1 MIIFAFDNKSFLKM
15 SRFRSL
21 LFFVLLAAIAACT
34 SDPAPDS
41 GDNGR
46 KTTFDGF
53 VLQPSAIYFGEGNEK
68 YISVIDTNSVIIKAD
83 APESLMPKEGEVIF
97 VPASEANPDGFLGKV
112 ASIKADSGGTAVET
126 GPCSLEELFL
136 ELSIDEEVSVTEK
149 MDKVE
154 EEDGTMVDCGTLPD
168 DVWEDPQGVMDSD
181 TEETKAGFQ
190 GSETYTRSIPFSY
203 EQISGEVV
211 LSAAVS
217 VKIEIHDGQ
226 LTDYDV
232 VLRKKSFVS
241 VKAEVEAE
249 GEKTVPLL
257 PSKTFRLPVS
267 IPVGPI
273 VLRPAIV
280 ASLDFTSSGSVKLGA
295 TIGVGMEDVKNRWHN
310 GERTTTYGESN
321 PNYFGAYY
329 MDAEGSI
336 GLKGRVALQFGV
348 FGQKL
353 LAFGI
358 DAVPTVSVDLSGK
371 VDMDNK
377 DLLQAELT
385 STLTLETS
393 LGLYLY
399 SKLFSS
405 KFEKLRVSINVPS
418 KSWELDLLDPGKGLK
433 LTKETGSWTASGEF
447 GGKKFLA
454 IDERGFALF
463 AGGEPVEL
471 RAAVSTKA
479 AAGQVVFDI
488 SGDPSIYTVRP
499 YNKVGEYVFYGA
511 PIAKLIKSVCLPE
524 TSRLYNFEYDDIGRP
539 VKVIRDDEV
548 CTFSYSDNTVV
559 FMAPYDRVTGYLD
572 GDGLLVK
579 VEDHYDDGDF
589 SRTSTNTISYDSDLN
604 PCFHIPYIYA
614 NGNHIKSGEQRSYDY
629 GEKDDRM
636 NLDLFHFFIDSPD
649 LETLVPFVSFPHI
662 HNAKLCTGINNYY
675 ENSVYN
681 EHFAVSY
688 AFDADGDVTKILV
701 NNTDYLIITY

>member
-1 MIIFAFDNKSFLKM
+1 M

-21 LFFVLLAAIAACT
+21 FFFVLLAALAACT

-83 APESLMPKEGEVIF
+83 APESLMPEEGEVIF
-97 VPASEANPDGFLGKV
+97 VPASKANPDGFLGKV
-112 ASIKADSGGTAVET
+112 ASVNNDSGGTAVET

-136 ELSIDEEVSVTEK
+136 ELSINEEVSVTEK

-154 EEDGTMVDCGTLPD
+154 EEDGSMVDCGTLPD

-181 TEETKAGFQ
+181 KEETKAGFQ

-203 EQISGEVV
+203 EHISGEVV

-217 VKIEIHDGQ
+217 VKIEIHNGQ

-241 VKAEVEAE
+241 VKAEVEAD
-249 GEKTVPLL
+249 GEKTIPLL

-295 TIGVGMEDVKNRWHN
+295 KIGVGMEDVKNRWHN

-321 PNYFGAYY
+321 PNYIGAYY

-336 GLKGRVALQFGV
+336 GLTGRVALQFGV

-358 DAVPTVSVDLSGK
+358 DAVPTVSIDLSGK

-377 DLLQAELT
+377 DLLQTELT

-405 KFEKLRVSINVPS
+405 KFEKLRVSVNVPS
-418 KSWELDLLDPGKGLK
+418 RSWELDLLDPGKGLK
-433 LTKETGSWTASGEF
+433 LTKESGSWTASGEF
-447 GGKKFLA
+447 GGKKFMA

-463 AGGEPVEL
+463 AKDRDEPVEL

-479 AAGQVVFDI
+479 GAGEVVFDI

-499 YNKVGEYVFYGA
+499 YNKVGEYVFYGSTIKDAVDMGVSVKWAAMNVGAEEPSQTGFYYAWGETTPKQAGVYKWVDGAYNGPAILA
-511 PIAKLIKSVCLPE
+511 PENDAATYSWGSSWRLPTRAEIEELIENCTWTQSNMGSVSGFLA
-524 TSRLYNFEYDDIGRP
+524 TSKING
-539 VKVIRDDEV
+539 
-548 CTFSYSDNTVV
+548 NTL
-559 FMAPYDRVTGYLD
+559 FFPAG
-572 GDGLLVK
+572 GIK
-579 VEDHYDDGDF
+579 
-589 SRTSTNTISYDSDLN
+589 YDSGEM
-604 PCFHIPYIYA
+604 
-614 NGNHIKSGEQRSYDY
+614 GNEGFAEYWSSEMQEPLSAYR
-629 GEKDDRM
+629 
-636 NLDLFHFFIDSPD
+636 LQ
-649 LETLVPFVSFPHI
+649 VSESMAYCS
-662 HNAKLCTGINNYY
+662 AKY
-675 ENSVYN
+675 S
-681 EHFAVSY
+681 
-688 AFDADGDVTKILV
+688 ADGRLLRAV
-701 NNTDYLIITY
+701 LIEE